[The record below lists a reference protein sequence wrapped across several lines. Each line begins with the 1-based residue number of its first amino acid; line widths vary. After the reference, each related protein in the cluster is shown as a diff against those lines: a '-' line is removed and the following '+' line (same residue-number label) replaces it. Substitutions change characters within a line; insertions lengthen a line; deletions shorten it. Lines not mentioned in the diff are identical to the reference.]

1 MQARGKDFFKD
12 AGLCV
17 EGRSPREIHLTN
29 LVTDKKCVAAF
40 GDAKARK
47 KYQYD
52 KCSDARIWQKVEE
65 LFPLIY
71 GRHLDKSKL
80 CYLEFIVGVLAE
92 MLGI

>member
-1 MQARGKDFFKD
+1 M
-12 AGLCV
+12 CV
-17 EGRSPREIHLTN
+17 EGRSSREINLTN

-47 KYQYD
+47 TC